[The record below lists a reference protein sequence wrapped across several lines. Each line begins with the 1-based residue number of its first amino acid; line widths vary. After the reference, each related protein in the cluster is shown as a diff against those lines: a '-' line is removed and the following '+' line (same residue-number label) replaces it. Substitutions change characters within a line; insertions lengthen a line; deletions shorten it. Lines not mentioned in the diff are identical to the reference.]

1 MGYLGATRPL
11 ELVFLDFVNID
22 KSSDGRESILVMTD
36 SYTKFTRAIP
46 TRNQLAITV
55 AKILMNEWIYSY
67 GTPERIH
74 TDQGRNF
81 QAEVVNVGS

>member
-36 SYTKFTRAIP
+36 SYTKLTRAIP
-46 TRNQLAITV
+46 SRNTV
-55 AKILMNEWIYSY
+55 S
-67 GTPERIH
+67 T
-74 TDQGRNF
+74 
-81 QAEVVNVGS
+81 